1 MYGRRTCQGGGNFR
15 RACDSDADCPLGNGT
30 NSTGN
35 STLNQTAKCTPEDAF
50 AVKGAAAW
58 HYVEAGS
65 RELLFGANFWDG
77 ADTDTSSPVFELV
90 MGGSATNLV
99 QMVPTRG
106 ARQWTSF
113 ASGNMTYA
121 CVANARGNS
130 GCYPLHNVGS
140 NNSTNTSN
148 NSTNTGPV
156 ISMGYEFM
164 GPAVGVVHFEWR
176 NGGHYVAFAAE
187 AGVEIWTL
195 HDSVNTPFVLHSTV
209 PITTCNDGAGIGGL
223 AFFNDDDGQSY
234 IAVTCTSGPS
244 PLLASPPG
252 GAPTFSITDNPLTT
266 VSNALLSEMTLL
278 NS

>member
-1 MYGRRTCQGGGNFR
+1 
-15 RACDSDADCPLGNGT
+15 
-30 NSTGN
+30 
-35 STLNQTAKCTPEDAF
+35 LNQTAKCTAEDAF

-90 MGGSATNLV
+90 MGESEPATSLV
-99 QMVPTRG
+99 QLVPTRG
-106 ARQWTSF
+106 ARQWISF
-113 ASGNMTYA
+113 ASGNVTYA

-140 NNSTNTSN
+140 NNSTNT
-148 NSTNTGPV
+148 GPV
-156 ISMGYEFM
+156 ISIGYDAM
-164 GPAVGVVHFEWR
+164 GPAVGVAHFEWS

-187 AGVEIWTL
+187 DGVEIWTL
-195 HDSVNTPFVLHSTV
+195 HDSINTPFVLHSTV

-223 AFFNDDDGQSY
+223 SFFNDDDGQSY
-234 IAVTCTSGPS
+234 IAVTCTAGPS

-252 GAPTFSITDNPLTT
+252 GAPAFSITDNPLTT
-266 VSNALLSEMTLL
+266 VSAALLCDNVPPQFLMHRRNTPVTIFDSA
-278 NS
+278 